1 MTELLQ
7 RLDDIVWGNGMIFLL
22 VGTGIILTAITRA
35 IQIRK
40 FPRAL
45 KLTFRGKSE
54 GEGDISPFQAL
65 ATSLSATI
73 GTGNIAG
80 VATAIVAGGPGAVFW
95 MWITALFGGATKFAE
110 AVLALKYRE
119 TNDLGEQI
127 GGPMFYIEKGIK
139 ERYGWSAK
147 WLASLFALFAVIASF
162 GIGNMTQSN
171 SIAEALNSA
180 FSVPFPVTGALLAV
194 LVGIVII
201 GGIKS
206 IAKVADKVVPGMAL
220 FYVIGS
226 LAVLFNS
233 YDQIG
238 DAFASIFAG
247 AFSGK
252 ALAGGAL
259 GTVIAKGVSRGAFSN
274 EAGLG
279 SAAIAH
285 AASTTKSPYRQ
296 GLVASLGTF
305 IDTIVICTMTALVIL
320 TSGLVGT
327 ADGIWSVTNG
337 ETLVIHN
344 SGEAVT
350 GAALT
355 GSAFDASLGS
365 IGHYLVAVG
374 LVFFAFSTILGWFY
388 YSSKSLEY
396 LFGTK
401 SVLFLKIIFPIL
413 VFVGSVVSL
422 DAVWTFSSIAN
433 GLMALPNL
441 IGILLLLP
449 VINTIVKSEEQ
460 HE

>member
-1 MTELLQ
+1 MEELLNNI
-7 RLDDIVWGNGMIFLL
+7 DSFVWGNLMSFLL
-22 VGTGIILTAITRA
+22 VGTGIILTIITKV
-35 IQIRK
+35 IQARK
-40 FPRAL
+40 FPLAI
-45 KLTFRGKSE
+45 KNTFFVKGS

-80 VATAIVAGGPGAVFW
+80 VATALVAGGPGAIFW
-95 MWITALFGGATKFAE
+95 MWVTATFGGATKFAE
-110 AVLALKYRE
+110 AVLAVKYRE
-119 TNDLGEQI
+119 TNDKGEQI
-127 GGPMFYIEKGIK
+127 GGPMHYIEKGVK
-139 ERYGWSAK
+139 EMYGWNFK
-147 WLASLFALFAVIASF
+147 WLAILFALFAILASF

-171 SIAEALNSA
+171 SIASSLNASFA
-180 FSVPFPVTGALLAV
+180 IPHAVTGVIVAV
-194 LVGIVII
+194 LVGVVII

-206 IAKVADKVVPGMAL
+206 IANVVDKIVPAMAL
-220 FYVIGS
+220 FYVVGCLI
-226 LAVLFNS
+226 VLFINFDEIGHAFQLIFS
-233 YDQIG
+233 Y
-238 DAFASIFAG
+238 

-285 AASTTKSPYRQ
+285 AASTAKNPYTQ

-320 TSGLVGT
+320 TSGLVDVNKGL
-327 ADGIWSVTNG
+327 WSVTNG
-337 ETLVIHN
+337 TELVNHN
-344 SGEAVT
+344 VSDVIT

-355 GSAFDASLGS
+355 GSAFETSLGTAGLYIVS
-365 IGHYLVAVG
+365 IGLA
-374 LVFFAFSTILGWFY
+374 FFAFSTILGWFY

-401 SVLFLKIIFPIL
+401 SVLILKIIFPIL
-413 VFVGSVVSL
+413 VFVGSIVSL
-422 DAVWTFSSIAN
+422 DSVWTFSSIAN

-441 IGILLLLP
+441 IGLLLLMP
-449 VINTIVKSEEQ
+449 VIIQIVKTEEKI
-460 HE
+460 

>member
-1 MTELLQ
+1 MGELLQ
-7 RLDDIVWGNGMIFLL
+7 TIDGLVWGNGMIFLL
-22 VGTGIILTAITRA
+22 VGTGIILTIITGV
-35 IQIRK
+35 IQVRK

-45 KLTFRGKSE
+45 KITFFSKPE

-95 MWITALFGGATKFAE
+95 MWITAVFGGATKFAE
-110 AVLALKYRE
+110 AVLALKYRK
-119 TNDLGEQI
+119 TNDKGEQI

-139 ERYGWSAK
+139 ERYGWNFK
-147 WLASLFALFAVIASF
+147 WLASLFAIFAVIASF

-171 SIAEALNSA
+171 SIAASLNSA
-180 FSVPFPVTGALLAV
+180 FNIPLYVSGLVVALL
-194 LVGIVII
+194 VGVVII

-206 IAKVADKVVPGMAL
+206 IANVADKVVPGMAL

-226 LAVLFNS
+226 LIVLFMNV
-233 YDQIG
+233 DQIG
-238 DAFASIFAG
+238 EALSMIFSS

-320 TSGLVGT
+320 TSGLVGVEQ
-327 ADGIWSVTNG
+327 GIWSVTDGVELIAHNG
-337 ETLVIHN
+337 A
-344 SGEAVT
+344 GAVT

-355 GSAFDASLGS
+355 GSAFEATLGN
-365 IGHYLVAVG
+365 IGQYLVAVG
-374 LVFFAFSTILGWFY
+374 LAFFAFSTILGWFY

-396 LFGTK
+396 LTGTN
-401 SVLFLKIIFPIL
+401 SVKFLKILFPIL
-413 VFVGSVVSL
+413 VFLGSIVSL

-441 IGILLLLP
+441 VGILLLLP
-449 VINTIVKSEEQ
+449 VVHAIVKRGEE
-460 HE
+460 